1 MSCLQNGLAAVFKN
15 TALNERRILMRKTVS
30 AVLLT
35 AVLALCLSV
44 LASAGALSLAD
55 VTAGKTDSPPVIDG
69 VFDPQEGWGDP
80 IVHHDTSD
88 LKEYA
93 ETDPGFE
100 NLIDDPA
107 LMISNLDV
115 YMKWDDTAFYY
126 CATVTDPE
134 HFNPEMDAAIW
145 RGDSIIFHVVSVPND
160 DSRARIL
167 FGMDNDGD
175 TWAYQETME
184 DGTPETSTTDKWKIT
199 RNEDSKVTAYEAY
212 FLWEDIIPAGK
223 LSAGE
228 TFYLRDLFLLA
239 NKDHAEP
246 VVAVVPEGYT
256 NGTRNYYRITLGEG
270 SAAAVLEGQSAFE
283 DVMVT
288 EDQEFY
294 DDPDTLYEGGSGQPI
309 QFVAGYGVGYSS
321 LNDQVI
327 FHDINFGSKGADKML
342 INFSNGG
349 ADDTTLAIYID
360 EKAGD
365 PDATFTIPNTGGWEA
380 TWAEDFIADINVKPG
395 LHDVIIEF
403 TNSNS
408 GSFYYIRFH
417 EIGAPDFDVKPAEP
431 ETPAET
437 GGTKLLSKSWDNIYI
452 DYEQMVNGSAN
463 VWLADNPIEGSYI
476 ETLEARG
483 WAYISTPITAFA
495 YTVDGSDPV
504 KSEDFIVDRPDVKSA
519 ISEEAEGFD
528 IEIDVSALS
537 AGDHLIKI
545 FAVSTADELIDTT
558 FDLPFSQEEKPA
570 EEPKTEE
577 PKAEEPKTEEPAAEP
592 EPEPAVEEPKAEQ
605 PAEAPAGTPKADEKK
620 SGCGSFLGGGLIVM
634 TAVLGAAWIAK
645 RK

>member
-1 MSCLQNGLAAVFKN
+1 
-15 TALNERRILMRKTVS
+15 MRKTVS

-408 GSFYYIRFH
+408 GSFY
-417 EIGAPDFDVKPAEP
+417 
-431 ETPAET
+431 
-437 GGTKLLSKSWDNIYI
+437 
-452 DYEQMVNGSAN
+452 
-463 VWLADNPIEGSYI
+463 
-476 ETLEARG
+476 
-483 WAYISTPITAFA
+483 
-495 YTVDGSDPV
+495 
-504 KSEDFIVDRPDVKSA
+504 
-519 ISEEAEGFD
+519 
-528 IEIDVSALS
+528 
-537 AGDHLIKI
+537 
-545 FAVSTADELIDTT
+545 
-558 FDLPFSQEEKPA
+558 
-570 EEPKTEE
+570 
-577 PKAEEPKTEEPAAEP
+577 
-592 EPEPAVEEPKAEQ
+592 
-605 PAEAPAGTPKADEKK
+605 
-620 SGCGSFLGGGLIVM
+620 
-634 TAVLGAAWIAK
+634 
-645 RK
+645 